1 MLIHSCER
9 NSVTGTM
16 GYTESCRFLLLN
28 VFAHVGG
35 QVFDFL
41 VPLFN
46 GVNIVMGRNP
56 GYVGQLDLIQKYK
69 ITHINPAPNNLNFW
83 AKYDHLENH
92 DLSSLKYILIG
103 SACPNFDLI
112 EIFVQ
117 RAGLNSS
124 VKLRNTYGATETASC
139 TFCQNE
145 FIESDIRSI
154 GLAAPGVSFKIINP
168 EDESEVVTEPET
180 EGELAIKLHNE
191 QPLYFNDP
199 EKSNK
204 ALTSDGFYKTGDL
217 VNLDERFQV
226 FLSGRTSDFIK
237 YCGFTVPPVLLEQI
251 VMESNLVVDCAVVG
265 KPDEINYEIPVACV
279 VLSDLGKNMGKV
291 QIEQELL
298 DHVASQIQ
306 ECRKIRGVE
315 VVDEIPRNP
324 NEKIM
329 RRVLVEQIC
338 QH

>member
-1 MLIHSCER
+1 
-9 NSVTGTM
+9 M
-16 GYTESCRFLLLN
+16 GYSESCRFLLVN
-28 VFAHVGG
+28 VFAHVGS

-41 VPLFN
+41 IPAFN
-46 GVNIVMGRNP
+46 GVNIFLGKNP
-56 GYVGQLDLIQKYK
+56 GYIGQLELIEKYK
-69 ITHINPAPNNLNFW
+69 ITHINPSPANLNFW
-83 AKYDHLENH
+83 AKYEDIHKHE
-92 DLSSLKYILIG
+92 LSSLKYILIG

-117 RAGLNSS
+117 RAGLKSS

-168 EDESEVVTEPET
+168 KDESEVVTEPET

-199 EKSNK
+199 EKSNR

-217 VNLDERFQV
+217 VKLDERFQI
-226 FLSGRTSDFIK
+226 FLSGRISEFIK
-237 YCGFTVPPVLLEQI
+237 YCGFTVSPALLEQI
-251 VMESNLVVDCAVVG
+251 VMESDLIVDCAVVG
-265 KPDEINYEIPVACV
+265 KPDELNCEIPVACV
-279 VLSDLGKNMGKV
+279 VLSEKGKSADKTDV
-291 QIEQELL
+291 RQQLL
-298 DHVASQIQ
+298 DLAAGNVQQ
-306 ECRKIRGVE
+306 NKKLRDVE
-315 VVDEIPRNP
+315 IVDEIPRNP

-329 RRVLVEQIC
+329 RKVLVQQLLETEQSKDSNVTNA
-338 QH
+338 H